1 MTNRFNYALVGL
13 FVLVLG
19 AAWLVISLWLT
30 MGDYRTQYTIYRV
43 YIDESVSGLYRDA
56 PVKYRGVEVGKVT
69 GIDLN
74 PDVPDQVQLT
84 LDVVSSTPI
93 REDTVAELSVQ
104 GLTGIAFLEL
114 KGGTLEAPVLT
125 AEKGQPYPVIPS
137 APSFFARLDMS
148 GTELIANFNA
158 LANSLVKLLD
168 ADGRRSVREILV
180 NISTITGALANR
192 KDELE
197 QTVTSTAR
205 LMENSAVA
213 SKELQPLLVQFDE
226 TAKSVEDM
234 ADRFASAGE
243 SLNRYVDSS
252 GSGVQQ
258 FSQQTLPEFGA
269 LINELRQLANTL
281 QHVGKKLEDDPRVLI
296 YGNEL
301 QQPGPGE

>member
-1 MTNRFNYALVGL
+1 MTNRFSYALVGL

-30 MGDYRTQYTIYRV
+30 FGDYSTHYTTYRV
-43 YIDESVSGLYRDA
+43 YLDESVSGLYRDA
-56 PVKYRGVEVGKVT
+56 PVKYRGVEVGKVV
-69 GIDLN
+69 GIDLS

-84 LDVVSSTPI
+84 LDVVSTTPI
-93 REDTVAELSVQ
+93 HEDTVAELSVQ

-114 KGGTLEAPVLT
+114 KGGTLETPVLM
-125 AEKGQPYPVIPS
+125 AKEGEPYPVIPS
-137 APSFFARLDMS
+137 APSFFTRLDMS
-148 GTELIANFNA
+148 GTELIANFNV
-158 LANSLVKLLD
+158 LANSLAKLLD
-168 ADGRRSVREILV
+168 ADGRRSVREILA
-180 NISTITGALANR
+180 NINTITAAFADR

-197 QTVTSTAR
+197 QTVSSTAR
-205 LMENSAVA
+205 LMDNSATA
-213 SKELQPLLVQFDE
+213 SEQLKPLLVQFDE
-226 TAKSVEDM
+226 TAKSVEVM

-258 FSQQTLPEFGA
+258 FSRQTLPEFGA
-269 LINELRQLANTL
+269 LIMELRELASTL

>member
-13 FVLVLG
+13 FVLILG

-30 MGDYRTQYTIYRV
+30 LGDYSTQYTTYRV

-56 PVKYRGVEVGKVT
+56 PVKYRGVEVGKVAE
-69 GIDLN
+69 IDLN

-84 LDVVSSTPI
+84 LDVIATTPI
-93 REDTVAELSVQ
+93 RTDTVAELSVQ

-125 AEKGQPYPVIPS
+125 AVEGQEYPVIPS

-148 GTELIANFNA
+148 GTELIGNINA
-158 LANSLVKLLD
+158 LANRLAQLLD
-168 ADGRRSVREILV
+168 ADGRQSLREILA
-180 NISTITGALANR
+180 NINTITAAFAR
-192 KDELE
+192 RDEEME
-197 QTVTSTAR
+197 QIVVSTSR
-205 LMENSAVA
+205 LMENGAEA
-213 SKELQPLLVQFDE
+213 SKQLEPLLVQIGS
-226 TAKSVEDM
+226 TAESVEVM
-234 ADRFASAGE
+234 AGRVADVGDSLDR
-243 SLNRYVDSS
+243 YIDKS

-269 LINELRQLANTL
+269 LIRELRQLANTL
-281 QHVGKKLEDDPRVLI
+281 QHVGKKLEDDPRALI
-296 YGNEL
+296 YGDEL

>member
-114 KGGTLEAPVLT
+114 KGGTLEAPVLK
-125 AEKGQPYPVIPS
+125 AGKGQPYPVIPS